1 VSLLFAS
8 MAFAQ
13 LDTNSVTV
21 TASRTLPSPPDQVIF
36 GVFVT
41 SDLTKSLADVVN
53 AVSSVGIVQ
62 ANFSTLTQVT
72 NPQLGLQWGFGLVV
86 PFAKLKDTAAA
97 LATLAQSITQNN
109 SGLTLSFSVAGTQ
122 TSQIPACPIAG
133 LISDAGMQAQNLAS
147 GAGRSLGGILA
158 MSTSV
163 SAPNSGFTYG
173 IYAYSSV
180 SSSTSTYCSLTVK
193 YALGN

>member
-1 VSLLFAS
+1 MSLLFAS

-53 AVSSVGIVQ
+53 AVSSVGSAQ

-72 NPQLGLQWGFGLVV
+72 NPQPGLQWGFGLVV
-86 PFAKLKDTAAA
+86 PFGKLKDTAAA
-97 LATLAQSITQNN
+97 LATLAQ
-109 SGLTLSFSVAGTQ
+109 
-122 TSQIPACPIAG
+122 
-133 LISDAGMQAQNLAS
+133 AS
-147 GAGRSLGGILA
+147 RRIIQDWRCRFLLRARRPLR
-158 MSTSV
+158 TRF
-163 SAPNSGFTYG
+163 APSP
-173 IYAYSSV
+173 V
-180 SSSTSTYCSLTVK
+180 
-193 YALGN
+193 